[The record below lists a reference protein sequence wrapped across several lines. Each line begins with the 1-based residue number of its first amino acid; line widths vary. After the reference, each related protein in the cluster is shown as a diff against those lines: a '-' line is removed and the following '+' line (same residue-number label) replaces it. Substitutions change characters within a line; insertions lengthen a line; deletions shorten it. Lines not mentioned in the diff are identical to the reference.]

1 MTLISK
7 EDGLNV
13 NGDINFSGGNIIIIS
28 SGDLDAK
35 PIEHDG
41 LFQINGGNIIAAGI
55 SRTLGLN
62 INTTIPLLI
71 MSFFIFTKKPQYTGS
86 KKIYLRRAAALMG
99 IFGD

>member
-35 PIEHDG
+35 PIEQDG
-41 LFQINGGNIIAAGI
+41 LFQINGEIL
-55 SRTLGLN
+55 SQLEF
-62 INTTIPLLI
+62 PE
-71 MSFFIFTKKPQYTGS
+71 F
-86 KKIYLRRAAALMG
+86 
-99 IFGD
+99 